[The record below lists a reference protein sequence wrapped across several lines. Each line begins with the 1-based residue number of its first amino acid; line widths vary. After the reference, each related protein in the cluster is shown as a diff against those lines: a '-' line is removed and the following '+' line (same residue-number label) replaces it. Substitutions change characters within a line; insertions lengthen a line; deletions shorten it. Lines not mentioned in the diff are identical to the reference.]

1 MPNTAVKAA
10 NAESTWGEAPWE
22 DRKPLITKRE
32 QCIGTALF
40 LHTTTSHLPRAS
52 PGISSEPRLKERK
65 RRANECE
72 SLMSGPC
79 VSSTCHEEV
88 FMCADPTDR
97 CDDRQEET
105 YTTCMRSFFVY
116 VRLSILLGSWDKQRA
131 KFEGV
136 RSTTRKLVRIA
147 YVGPLT

>member
-1 MPNTAVKAA
+1 MRSFFVY
-10 NAESTWGEAPWE
+10 G
-22 DRKPLITKRE
+22 
-32 QCIGTALF
+32 GF
-40 LHTTTSHLPRAS
+40 LSFQV
-52 PGISSEPRLKERK
+52 PGISREPVLKERQ
-65 RRANECE
+65 RRAKLCE

-116 VRLSILLGSWDKQRA
+116 VRLPILPGFWDKHKQGTP
-131 KFEGV
+131 FEGAKRCANGSEV
-136 RSTTRKLVRIA
+136 A
-147 YVGPLT
+147 YLKSE